1 MSTARVDDIDPIR
14 DFRIHLTK
22 FQEMA
27 GRALSDADSD
37 VNRMMRWLEGEGLNL
52 WTSAI
57 RKRQEILAKAEEV
70 LRFKRLYKDAS
81 GSTPSVVEEQKA
93 VKKAKDSLAEAQEK
107 LKNVKH
113 WTRALQKE
121 QTLYRGAVASFSND
135 VAAGVPQAIG
145 YLGALLA
152 ELEKYLDLEA
162 ASAGEES
169 VAGVGAGAGREDG
182 GPSMARAAEEAQKG
196 PKGSELDPAELRGG
210 IPTEQAILAA
220 KPGETGP
227 VQMSVGQVAG
237 EQAVVVAKFASGTV
251 PADEE
256 RIVISP
262 GIVGATR
269 LVLVRIAQS
278 GPSWYLGAIEG
289 GDSGVYN
296 TVTVGDLRSSR
307 PDLADLLRLPA
318 GFMAV
323 IGAGGIEAIFDSKN
337 ENAFKLD

>member
-57 RKRQEILAKAEEV
+57 RKRQEILAKAEEA

-145 YLGALLA
+145 YLGALIA
-152 ELEKYLDLEA
+152 DLEKYVELQTA
-162 ASAGEES
+162 GAGEES
-169 VAGVGAGAGREDG
+169 AAGVGAGAEREG
-182 GPSMARAAEEAQKG
+182 GGASMARAADEAEKG
-196 PKGSELDPAELRGG
+196 PKGLDPTALRNG
-210 IPTEQAILAA
+210 IPTAQAILAA
-220 KPGETGP
+220 KAGEAGP
-227 VQMSVGQVAG
+227 VHLAVGQVTA
-237 EQAVVVAKFASGTV
+237 EQADFTAKFVADGV
-251 PADEE
+251 PTDEQ

-262 GIVGATR
+262 GIVAATR
-269 LVLVRIAQS
+269 LVLVRLDQLER
-278 GPSWYLGAIEG
+278 SWYLGPVEG
-289 GDSGVYN
+289 GDTGVYN
-296 TVTVGDLRSSR
+296 TVTVGELRSGR
-307 PDLADLLRLPA
+307 PDLAELLRLPV

-337 ENAFKLD
+337 ENVLKSD

>member
-57 RKRQEILAKAEEV
+57 RKRQEILAKAEEA

-81 GSTPSVVEEQKA
+81 GSTPSVVEEQKV

-135 VAAGVPQAIG
+135 VAAGVPQSIG

-152 ELEKYLDLEA
+152 ELEKYLELEA
-162 ASAGEES
+162 VGAGEES
-169 VAGVGAGAGREDG
+169 GVGAGAGAVQEGG
-182 GPSMARAAEEAQKG
+182 GPSMARAADEAEKG
-196 PKGSELDPAELRGG
+196 PKGSELDPAALRGG

-220 KPGETGP
+220 TAGEAGA
-227 VQMSVGQVAG
+227 VQLAVGQVTA
-237 EQAVVVAKFASGTV
+237 EQVVGMAKLGSDGAAT
-251 PADEE
+251 DEQ

-262 GIVGATR
+262 SIGGAAR

-278 GPSWYLGAIEG
+278 GPSWYLGPVEG

-307 PDLADLLRLPA
+307 PDLAELLRLPV

-323 IGAGGIEAIFDSKN
+323 IGASGIEAVFDPKN
-337 ENAFKLD
+337 ESVFKLD

>member
-1 MSTARVDDIDPIR
+1 MSTARVDDIDPVR
-14 DFRIHLTK
+14 DFRNYLTK

-57 RKRQEILAKAEEV
+57 RKRQEILAKAEEA

-145 YLGALLA
+145 FLGALIADLDKYM
-152 ELEKYLDLEA
+152 ELEA
-162 ASAGEES
+162 VGAGEES
-169 VAGVGAGAGREDG
+169 AAGAGAGTGREGG
-182 GPSMARAAEEAQKG
+182 GPSMARAADEAK
-196 PKGSELDPAELRGG
+196 KGSGAGIDPAALRAG
-210 IPTEQAILAA
+210 IPTDQAIVAAKSAEKQPVQSTCGAVTLEQASGAA
-220 KPGETGP
+220 NFA
-227 VQMSVGQVAG
+227 AG
-237 EQAVVVAKFASGTV
+237 GA
-251 PADEE
+251 PRDEE
-256 RIVISP
+256 RIVVSP
-262 GIVGATR
+262 ALASSPRVFLAR
-269 LVLVRIAQS
+269 LDSS
-278 GPSWYLGAIEG
+278 GPSWYLGPVEG
-289 GDSGVYN
+289 RDIGVYN
-296 TVTVGDLRSSR
+296 TVTVGDLRAGRS
-307 PDLADLLRLPA
+307 DLAELLRLPV

-323 IGAGGIEAIFDSKN
+323 VGAGGIEIIFDSKN
-337 ENAFKLD
+337 EIVLKPD

>member
-57 RKRQEILAKAEEV
+57 RKRQEILAKAEEA

-81 GSTPSVVEEQKA
+81 GSTPSVVEEQKV

-152 ELEKYLDLEA
+152 ELEKYLELEA
-162 ASAGEES
+162 VGAGEES
-169 VAGVGAGAGREDG
+169 AAGAGAGPGREDG
-182 GPSMARAAEEAQKG
+182 GPSMARAADEAQKG
-196 PKGSELDPAELRGG
+196 RGTEIDPAALRAD
-210 IPTEQAILAA
+210 IPTAQAILAA
-220 KPGETGP
+220 KAAEKGP
-227 VQMSVGQVAG
+227 VQSVCGKVTA
-237 EQAVVVAKFASGTV
+237 EQASALAKIAADGV
-251 PADEE
+251 PGDEE
-256 RIVISP
+256 RIVVSP
-262 GIVGATR
+262 RITGSSR
-269 LVLVRIAQS
+269 LILARLDS
-278 GPSWYLGAIEG
+278 LGPSRYLGPVEG
-289 GDSGVYN
+289 PDLGVYN
-296 TVTVGDLRSSR
+296 TVTVGDLRAGR
-307 PDLADLLRLPA
+307 PDLAELLRLPV

-323 IGAGGIEAIFDSKN
+323 IGATGIEAIFDPKN
-337 ENAFKLD
+337 QSVLKVD

>member
-57 RKRQEILAKAEEV
+57 RKRQEILAKAEEA

-81 GSTPSVVEEQKA
+81 GSTPSVVEEQKQ
-93 VKKAKDSLAEAQEK
+93 VKKAKDSLGEAQEK

-145 YLGALLA
+145 FLGALL
-152 ELEKYLDLEA
+152 EQLDKYMELEA
-162 ASAGEES
+162 AGAGGESA
-169 VAGVGAGAGREDG
+169 AGAGPGAGREEG
-182 GPSMARAAEEAQKG
+182 GPSMARGAEEAAKG
-196 PKGSELDPAELRGG
+196 AELDPAALRGG
-210 IPTEQAILAA
+210 IPTAQAISAA
-220 KPGETGP
+220 KPADAGP
-227 VQMSVGQVAG
+227 IQLAVGQVAAD
-237 EQAVVVAKFASGTV
+237 QAGAVAKFAAAGV
-251 PADEE
+251 PTDGE

-262 GIVGATR
+262 GILGPAR
-269 LVLVRIAQS
+269 LVLVRLDQS
-278 GPSWYLGAIEG
+278 PSWYLGPVEG
-289 GDSGVYN
+289 KDTGVYN
-296 TVTVGDLRSSR
+296 TITVGDLRSGR
-307 PDLADLLRLPA
+307 PDLAELLRLPV
-318 GFMAV
+318 GFLTV
-323 IGAGGIEAIFDSKN
+323 IGSGGIEAVFDPQNQDVLKQ
-337 ENAFKLD
+337 D

>member
-57 RKRQEILAKAEEV
+57 RKRQEILAKAEEA

-145 YLGALLA
+145 YLGALIA
-152 ELEKYLDLEA
+152 DLEKYVELQTA
-162 ASAGEES
+162 GAGEES
-169 VAGVGAGAGREDG
+169 AAGVGAGAGQEGG
-182 GPSMARAAEEAQKG
+182 GPSMARAADEAEKG
-196 PKGSELDPAELRGG
+196 PKGLDPEALRNG
-210 IPTEQAILAA
+210 IPTAQAILAA
-220 KPGETGP
+220 KAGDAGA
-227 VQMSVGQVAG
+227 VHLGVGQVTA
-237 EQAVVVAKFASGTV
+237 EQAGFTAKFVADGV
-251 PADEE
+251 PTDEQ

-262 GIVGATR
+262 GIVGAAR
-269 LVLVRIAQS
+269 LVLVRLEQLER
-278 GPSWYLGAIEG
+278 SWFLGRVEG
-289 GDSGVYN
+289 GDTGVYN
-296 TVTVGDLRSSR
+296 TVTVGELRSGR
-307 PDLADLLRLPA
+307 PDLAELLRLPV

-323 IGAGGIEAIFDSKN
+323 IGAGGIEAVFDSKN
-337 ENAFKLD
+337 ENVFKSE

>member
-27 GRALSDADSD
+27 GRALSDGDSD

-57 RKRQEILAKAEEV
+57 RKRQEILAKAEEA

-145 YLGALLA
+145 FLGALLEQLDKYM
-152 ELEKYLDLEA
+152 ELEA
-162 ASAGEES
+162 VGAGEES
-169 VAGVGAGAGREDG
+169 AAGAGAGAAREDG
-182 GPSMARAAEEAQKG
+182 GPSMARAADEAEKAPG
-196 PKGSELDPAELRGG
+196 AGIDPAVLRAG
-210 IPTEQAILAA
+210 IPTGQAILAA
-220 KPGETGP
+220 KAAEKGP
-227 VQMSVGQVAG
+227 VQSACGAVTL
-237 EQAVVVAKFASGTV
+237 EQASGAANFAAGGV
-251 PADEE
+251 PRDEE
-256 RIVISP
+256 RIVVSP
-262 GIVGATR
+262 GLTGSSRVFLAR
-269 LVLVRIAQS
+269 LDSS
-278 GPSWYLGAIEG
+278 GPSWYLGPVEG
-289 GDSGVYN
+289 RDIGVYN
-296 TVTVGDLRSSR
+296 TVMVGDLRAGR
-307 PDLADLLRLPA
+307 PDLAELLRLPV

-323 IGAGGIEAIFDSKN
+323 VGANGIEAIFDPKN
-337 ENAFKLD
+337 EIVLKPN

>member
-1 MSTARVDDIDPIR
+1 MSVARFDDIDPIR

-57 RKRQEILAKAEEV
+57 RKRQEILAKAEEA

-81 GSTPSVVEEQKA
+81 GSTPSVVEKQKV

-135 VAAGVPQAIG
+135 VAAGVPQSIG

-152 ELEKYLDLEA
+152 ELEKIPGIGGGGRGRGIGSGGRRWSGTGGWRPVDGSGGGRSGEGSEGIGTRSGGIA
-162 ASAGEES
+162 RRDSNRAGDS
-169 VAGVGAGAGREDG
+169 SGHRWGGWCRAIGCGTGDG
-182 GPSMARAAEEAQKG
+182 GTSGGYGEIR
-196 PKGSELDPAELRGG
+196 LRRGCNG
-210 IPTEQAILAA
+210 
-220 KPGETGP
+220 
-227 VQMSVGQVAG
+227 
-237 EQAVVVAKFASGTV
+237 
-251 PADEE
+251 
-256 RIVISP
+256 
-262 GIVGATR
+262 
-269 LVLVRIAQS
+269 
-278 GPSWYLGAIEG
+278 
-289 GDSGVYN
+289 
-296 TVTVGDLRSSR
+296 
-307 PDLADLLRLPA
+307 
-318 GFMAV
+318 
-323 IGAGGIEAIFDSKN
+323 
-337 ENAFKLD
+337 